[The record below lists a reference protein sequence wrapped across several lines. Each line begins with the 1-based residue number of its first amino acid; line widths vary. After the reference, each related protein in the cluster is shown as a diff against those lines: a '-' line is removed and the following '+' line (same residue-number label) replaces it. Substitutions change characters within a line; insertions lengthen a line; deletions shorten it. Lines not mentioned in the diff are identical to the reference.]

1 MTDSFVDVDVV
12 KIIENLLSVRG
23 ARPGRQVNLT
33 ANEIK
38 FLCVRSREI
47 FMQQPVLLEL
57 EAPIKICGD
66 IHGQYY
72 DLLRLFEYGGFPP
85 TANYLFLG

>member
-1 MTDSFVDVDVV
+1 MADLNDIDVDN
-12 KIIENLLSVRG
+12 IIEQLLSVRG

-33 ANEIK
+33 ENEIRW
-38 FLCVRSREI
+38 LCIKSREI
-47 FMQQPVLLEL
+47 FNQQPVLLEL